1 MPGGQRHPIPVDDLM
16 TPVDGD
22 ADGVAR
28 GIVYNAAQ
36 LVRGQL
42 SKKKFAKHHYQIP
55 KKNGVS
61 QSDMSRSRAS
71 VYHIPVNQL
80 RTHSWMNSLP
90 QCFCRCLF
98 SIMILRYAKLPVGSV
113 R

>member
-55 KKNGVS
+55 KK
-61 QSDMSRSRAS
+61 
-71 VYHIPVNQL
+71 
-80 RTHSWMNSLP
+80 
-90 QCFCRCLF
+90 RCKSERHEQEPCIRL
-98 SIMILRYAKLPVGSV
+98 SHPG
-113 R
+113 